1 MQQDARRRLP
11 PQTLNA
17 LLHLLPAASCRGGPM
32 HENIIKLA
40 EVTQASTGEDKLAL
54 AFAEERAG
62 NLRYVAAWGRW
73 LAWDGTRWILDDTLH
88 TFDRVRNLCREVSA
102 RASAQLVAAV
112 ERLARSDRRLAAT
125 ADQWDANPWLLNTP
139 GGVVDLHTK
148 QTRPHCPDD
157 YLIKITAVGPD
168 ASCSIPIWTNFLDRI
183 TGDDTEL
190 SAFIGRILGYALTG
204 VTHEHAMF
212 FAYGSGANGK
222 SVLTATAAGILG
234 DYHTSAPIETFVA
247 TSQERHPTDL
257 AGLRG
262 ARLVTVTE
270 TEGGRRWAEAKIKTL
285 TGGDRISARFM
296 RQDFFEFLPQFKLWI
311 AGNHKPHLRSVDEA
325 IRRRFHL
332 IPFTVTIPPSER
344 DQKLAEKLKAEWPGI
359 LQWMIDGCQDWQS
372 QGLAA
377 PATVRSAT
385 DDYFESE
392 DAVGAWIEDRCDHRL
407 DSWELTKTLFASW
420 KEWAETAGEHAGTRK
435 RFVQAL
441 ENRGFRC
448 QRRHN
453 GRGIEGLSTK
463 P

>member
-1 MQQDARRRLP
+1 
-11 PQTLNA
+11 
-17 LLHLLPAASCRGGPM
+17 M
-32 HENIIKLA
+32 HDNIVRLA
-40 EVTQASTGEDKLAL
+40 ELNQVGSSGEDKLAL
-54 AFAEERAG
+54 AFAAEYADK
-62 NLRYVAAWGRW
+62 LRYVAAWGQW
-73 LAWDGTRWILDDTLH
+73 LAWDGTRWIPDDTLH
-88 TFDRVRNLCREVSA
+88 TFDRVRSLCREISA
-102 RASAQLVAAV
+102 RASAQMVAAI
-112 ERLARSDRRLAAT
+112 ERLARADRRLAAT
-125 ADQWDANPWLLNTP
+125 AGQWDVDPWLLNTP
-139 GGVVDLHTK
+139 GGVVDL
-148 QTRPHCPDD
+148 QTGRARSHCPED
-157 YLIKITAVGPD
+157 YLIKTTSVEPN
-168 ASCSIPIWTNFLDRI
+168 ASCPIPIWTKFLDRI
-183 TGDDTEL
+183 MGGDTEL

-204 VTHEHAMF
+204 VTREHSMF

-222 SVLTATAAGILG
+222 SVLTSTAAGILG

-247 TSQERHPTDL
+247 RSHERHPTDL

-270 TEGGRRWAEAKIKTL
+270 TEGGRSWAEAKIKTL

-332 IPFTVTIPPSER
+332 VPFTVTIPPCER
-344 DQKLAEKLKAEWPGI
+344 DQKLTEKLRAEWPGI
-359 LQWMIDGCQDWQS
+359 LQWMVDGCLEWQRL
-372 QGLAA
+372 GLAA
-377 PATVRSAT
+377 PATVRRAT

-392 DAVGAWIEDRCDHRL
+392 DAIGAWIEDRCERRL

-420 KEWAETAGEHAGTRK
+420 KEWAETAGEHTGTRK

-448 QRRHN
+448 QRRHD

>member
-1 MQQDARRRLP
+1 
-11 PQTLNA
+11 
-17 LLHLLPAASCRGGPM
+17 M
-32 HENIIKLA
+32 HDNIVKLA
-40 EVTQASTGEDKLAL
+40 ELTQVGGSGEDKLAL
-54 AFAEERAG
+54 AFAQEHAG
-62 NLRYVAAWGRW
+62 NLRYVAVWGRW
-73 LAWDGTRWILDDTLH
+73 LAWDGTRWIPDDTLH
-88 TFDRVRNLCREVSA
+88 TFDRVRSLCREISA
-102 RASAQLVAAV
+102 KASAQMVAAV
-112 ERLARSDRRLAAT
+112 ERLARADRQLAAT
-125 ADQWDANPWLLNTP
+125 VDQWDADPWVLNTP
-139 GGVVDLHTK
+139 GGVVDLHSG
-148 QTRPHCPDD
+148 QTRPHCPEG
-157 YLIKITAVGPD
+157 YLIKITTVGPD
-168 ASCSIPIWTNFLDRI
+168 ASCPIPIWTKFLDRI
-183 TGDDTEL
+183 TGGDTEL

-204 VTHEHAMF
+204 VTREHSMF

-247 TSQERHPTDL
+247 SSQERHPTDL

-270 TEGGRRWAEAKIKTL
+270 TEEGRRWAEAKIKTL

-332 IPFTVTIPPSER
+332 VPFTVTIPPSER

-359 LQWMIDGCQDWQS
+359 LQWMVDGCLEWQRL
-372 QGLAA
+372 GLAA
-377 PATVRSAT
+377 PSIVRSAT
-385 DDYFESE
+385 EDYFESE
-392 DAVGAWIEDRCDHRL
+392 DAIGAWIEDRCDHRL

-420 KEWAETAGEHAGTRK
+420 KEWAETAGERAGTRK

-441 ENRGFRC
+441 ESRGFRS
-448 QRRHN
+448 RRKHD
-453 GRGIEGLSTK
+453 GRGIEGLSTR